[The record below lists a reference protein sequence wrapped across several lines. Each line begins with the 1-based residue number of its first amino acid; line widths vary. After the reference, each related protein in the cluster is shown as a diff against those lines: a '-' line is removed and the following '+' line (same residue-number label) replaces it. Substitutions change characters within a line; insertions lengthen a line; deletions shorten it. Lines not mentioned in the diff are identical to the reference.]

1 MTTHK
6 DYITLLLKN
15 VSKITQQ
22 ELKIAVLHRLSMST
36 KEIADLLK
44 LSSRSIENLLMR
56 IRKKL
61 KISNKEKIYQALMK
75 LSE

>member
-1 MTTHK
+1 MDAHK
-6 DYITLLLKN
+6 DYIALLLKN
-15 VSKITQQ
+15 VPNITQQ
-22 ELKIAVLHRLSMST
+22 ELKIAVLLRLSMST

-44 LSSRSIENLLMR
+44 LSSRSIENLRMH

>member
-1 MTTHK
+1 MTKHK

-15 VSKITQQ
+15 VPKITQQ
-22 ELKIAVLHRLSMST
+22 ELKIAVFHRLSMST

-44 LSSRSIENLLMR
+44 LSSRSIENLRMR